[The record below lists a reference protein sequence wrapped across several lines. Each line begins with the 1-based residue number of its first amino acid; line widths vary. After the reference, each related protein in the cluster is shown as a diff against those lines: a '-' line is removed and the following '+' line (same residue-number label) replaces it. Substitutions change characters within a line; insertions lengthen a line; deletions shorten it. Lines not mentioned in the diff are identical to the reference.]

1 MLNEVKL
8 KNVLRNLDMLVCF
21 QNLLAH
27 THFNMFVDKWMSA
40 NESPENKMFL
50 TDMLLDVTE
59 FVNKM
64 M

>member
-1 MLNEVKL
+1 MF
-8 KNVLRNLDMLVCF
+8 VCF

-27 THFNMFVDKWMSA
+27 THFNMFVDKWMNA

-50 TDMLLDVTE
+50 TDVLLDVTE